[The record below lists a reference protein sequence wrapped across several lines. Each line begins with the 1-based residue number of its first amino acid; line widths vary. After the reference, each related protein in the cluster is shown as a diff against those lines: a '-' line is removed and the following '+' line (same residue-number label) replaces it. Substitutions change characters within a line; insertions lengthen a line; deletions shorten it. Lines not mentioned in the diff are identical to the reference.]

1 MTSEVLWEIPEPLA
15 MCEVRLGD
23 DAVTTLRR
31 HGNPSGPRLIMSH
44 GNGFAIDLY
53 YPFWSQLT
61 DDFDL
66 IIYDLRNHGWNAV
79 GDRKQHNIPNLI
91 SDQDRI
97 LESID
102 FHYGRK
108 PNIGIFHSLST
119 LIALLASTAPILV
132 PMPVQN
138 RGFSAMVLF
147 DPPLRK
153 AGIDRVEFDEVALRT
168 AGMARRRGHQ
178 FRTREEFSELLHCL
192 PTFSRVLPGVP
203 ELMAA
208 TILRKSEAGEG
219 YELRC
224 PRDYEAQII
233 EWTGSYSM
241 LVDFDALPCPAKV
254 IGADPTLPYSYLPS
268 YALDDIMTVDY
279 DFIPEATHLLQLEK
293 PEECAAA
300 IREFIE
306 RHDLM

>member
-15 MCEVRLGD
+15 VCEVRLDD

-66 IIYDLRNHGWNAV
+66 IIYDLRNHGWNTV

-119 LIALLASTAPILV
+119 LIALLVSCHA
-132 PMPVQN
+132 
-138 RGFSAMVLF
+138 
-147 DPPLRK
+147 
-153 AGIDRVEFDEVALRT
+153 
-168 AGMARRRGHQ
+168 
-178 FRTREEFSELLHCL
+178 
-192 PTFSRVLPGVP
+192 
-203 ELMAA
+203 
-208 TILRKSEAGEG
+208 
-219 YELRC
+219 
-224 PRDYEAQII
+224 
-233 EWTGSYSM
+233 
-241 LVDFDALPCPAKV
+241 
-254 IGADPTLPYSYLPS
+254 
-268 YALDDIMTVDY
+268 
-279 DFIPEATHLLQLEK
+279 
-293 PEECAAA
+293 
-300 IREFIE
+300 
-306 RHDLM
+306 